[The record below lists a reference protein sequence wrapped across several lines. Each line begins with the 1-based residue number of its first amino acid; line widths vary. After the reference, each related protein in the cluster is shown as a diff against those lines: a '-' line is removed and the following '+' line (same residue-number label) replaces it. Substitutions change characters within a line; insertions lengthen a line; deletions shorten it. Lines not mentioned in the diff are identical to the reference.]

1 MHAMDRIRQALSRW
15 RRPDP
20 EMRSGGPAGQGETST
35 SSEGADLRA
44 ALIETAHERDVS
56 IARAS
61 EAEERERL
69 ARDRLASLASLE
81 HRVEVAERRALD
93 AERRLE
99 EISDRVN
106 APAKLEETVG
116 SPEEAVEPPEGA
128 VEPPEGAAAELRARL
143 SRAAAR
149 KRPRPAPD

>member
-1 MHAMDRIRQALSRW
+1 MDRIRQAFSRW
-15 RRPDP
+15 RRPNP
-20 EMRSGGPAGQGETST
+20 EMRSGGPAGQGEESP

-56 IARAS
+56 IARAT

-69 ARDRLASLASLE
+69 TRDRLASLAPLE

-106 APAKLEETVG
+106 LPEKPNELEETVEP
-116 SPEEAVEPPEGA
+116 PERAIEPPEGA
-128 VEPPEGAAAELRARL
+128 VEPPEGATAELRARL